1 MVKHGTAQ
9 SHSGGARSSAARSIA
24 SSASFFQLTEN
35 TVVPT
40 VWKNQNNFT
49 ITRLQSPVGL
59 ADRIA
64 KQSAVKALLVSVCL
78 RSLPLGRFHI
88 WTGNKQLPTSYVP
101 AFRSNVIDFD
111 VGLRCWAGSAFDY
124 VHYHVPRKSLDEIAE
139 DWQHGPIS
147 EYRQAVIEDD
157 LVLAQMTRNILPSIT
172 VEDGPCSLVLD
183 QFQLILGAHLVQR
196 YGGITKIERPAG
208 HGLATWQKRRALEL
222 LRENLNGNIRLSD
235 LANECGLSVSHFAR
249 SFKTVFGISS
259 HQWLIR
265 LRIDRAKDLLSEAQL
280 PLIDVAAQSGFGDQA
295 AFTRTFHRVVGA
307 SPGRWRREHQ
317 AR

>member
-1 MVKHGTAQ
+1 MVKLGTAQ
-9 SHSGGARSSAARSIA
+9 SRSGGARSSAGRPIA
-24 SSASFFQLTEN
+24 PSASFFQLTEN

-222 LRENLNGNIRLSD
+222 LRENLNGNIRLSH
-235 LANECGLSVSHFAR
+235 LAKECGLSVSHFAR
-249 SFKTVFGISS
+249 SFKTVLGISS

-265 LRIDRAKDLLSEAQL
+265 LRIDRAKDLLSETHL

-317 AR
+317 AQ

>member
-9 SHSGGARSSAARSIA
+9 THSGGARSSAGGPIA
-24 SSASFFQLTEN
+24 SSVSFFQLTEN
-35 TVVPT
+35 SVVPT

-49 ITRLQSPVGL
+49 VTRLQSPVGL

-78 RSLPLGRFHI
+78 RSLPLGRFYI

>member
-1 MVKHGTAQ
+1 MIEHGTAQ
-9 SHSGGARSSAARSIA
+9 TRSGGARSSAGRPIA

-35 TVVPT
+35 SVVPT

-78 RSLPLGRFHI
+78 RSLPLGRFYI

-139 DWQHGPIS
+139 DWQHVPIS

-172 VEDGPCSLVLD
+172 MEDGPCSLVLD

-208 HGLATWQKRRALEL
+208 HALATWQKRRALEL
-222 LRENLNGNIRLSD
+222 LRENLSGNIRLSD

-265 LRIDRAKDLLSEAQL
+265 LRIDRAKNLLSEAQL
-280 PLIDVAAQSGFGDQA
+280 PLTDVAAQCGFADQA
-295 AFTRTFHRVVGA
+295 AFTRTFHRVVGV